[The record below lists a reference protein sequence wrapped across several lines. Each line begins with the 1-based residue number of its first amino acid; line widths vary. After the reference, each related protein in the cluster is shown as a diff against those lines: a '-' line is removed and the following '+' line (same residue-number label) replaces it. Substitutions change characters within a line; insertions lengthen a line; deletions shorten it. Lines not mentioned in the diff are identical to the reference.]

1 MAETLLSNFGAP
13 TINGIAAQRVLS
25 NQILENLYQGL
36 IESDGEGV
44 TQRFTYDVSGAEI
57 RFTHVKPVKALA
69 RRLGSTINGGNF
81 PISAK
86 EGETDTFGIRVLDV
100 LDDPIDLAQVSKEM
114 IPVDLLGAYIKSY
127 TDQVNL
133 NINAVTVAGKYYA
146 TFIKDA
152 DGKDV
157 NVIEYDG
164 NDLLKP
170 LLDANSLLD
179 EGAEDMGVS
188 MFPQNDRCITIQSK
202 YRSTLLAKG
211 ILTIGGANYAYDIAK
226 GGVASAGAEPRKS
239 EDGFIGIF
247 DNVPVHIVSGL
258 VYKTAAQYLGL
269 EEKDLKQVISCASS
283 GFANVRGIAAI
294 RDVKVIDHP
303 DGVGVRIQPLTR
315 FGFTVVPGYENGNAF
330 VMEKG
335 YVNPYKA
342 LKADVFTDL
351 DLKIFEVKPAGSRVD
366 IANGSTIAT
375 AATGKIT
382 VTAPTGSKI
391 AAVLDDDKA
400 VDSVAKFATAYKAET
415 THKAVLTSGTQSTV
429 AGFSGKNVAVLIVA
443 ADGTCYLTHVLAK

>member
-1 MAETLLSNFGAP
+1 MSGTLLSNFGAP
-13 TINGIAAQRVLS
+13 TINGIAARRILS

-81 PISAK
+81 PISAN

-100 LDDPIDLAQVSKEM
+100 LDDPIDIAQVSQDM
-114 IPVDLLGAYIKSY
+114 IPVDLLNAYIKSY

-188 MFPQNDRCITIQSK
+188 MFPQNDRCLTIQSK
-202 YRSTLLAKG
+202 YRSTLLTKG

-226 GGVASAGAEPRKS
+226 GGVASAGAEPRKG
-239 EDGFIGIF
+239 EDGYIGSI

-258 VYKTAAQYLGL
+258 VYKTAADYLGL
-269 EEKDLKQVISCASS
+269 KEKDLKQVISCTSS
-283 GFANVRGIAAI
+283 GFANVRGISAA

-303 DGVGVRIQPLTR
+303 NGQGIRVQPLTR

-330 VMEKG
+330 VMEHG
-335 YVNPYKA
+335 YANPYKA
-342 LKADVFTDL
+342 LKTNVFTGL
-351 DLKIFEVKPAGSRVD
+351 DLGIFEVKPAGSRED
-366 IANGSTIAT
+366 IENHSTIT
-375 AATGKIT
+375 TTATGKIT

-391 AAVLDDDKA
+391 AVVVDDSKA
-400 VDSVAKFATAYKAET
+400 IDSVAKFASAYGTEQTK
-415 THKAVLTSGTQSTV
+415 KAVLTSGTEQTIS
-429 AGFSGKNVAVLIVA
+429 GISGKNVAVLIVA
-443 ADGTCYLTHVLAK
+443 NDGTCYLTHVLSE